1 MSEKNSGLRDIADAL
16 LVAGQSV
23 GEAVGKLGG
32 DVTEQLKQAVDNA
45 RSTFDGAGDDKELK
59 DAVSSFASDA
69 ESIVRN
75 IGDSTEADE
84 AKDALK
90 LVAEEI
96 RDAFGNIDA
105 DDAKQRIESVVARV
119 QERVA
124 DLGGKK

>member
-1 MSEKNSGLRDIADAL
+1 M
-16 LVAGQSV
+16 
-23 GEAVGKLGG
+23 
-32 DVTEQLKQAVDNA
+32 
-45 RSTFDGAGDDKELK
+45 
-59 DAVSSFASDA
+59 SSFASDA

-75 IGDSTEADE
+75 IGDSAEAGE
-84 AKDALK
+84 AKDAFK